1 MTTLAPH
8 QPLDRTP
15 TERPEPTGSALD
27 AVDFEAPYVIEKL
40 VKDHIVD
47 TVDEAERLFT
57 EAKRFIVMSQSDR
70 DVICEMYSVRVDEAW
85 HQFILYTAEYMDF
98 CQRFFGRYVPHSPN
112 NAPQRPSTGHCE
124 QMTFDEFKARYETMF
139 GETLP
144 DVWYDTRNVTASRRV
159 FRDETTKVSI
169 SRHDGQCD
177 LRDDAGDLVL
187 SVNDLAHPA
196 LEFITRTGVFY
207 VRELPGELTDEEKA
221 ALVEALLAARVLRPA
236 A

>member
-1 MTTLAPH
+1 MTNLAPH
-8 QPLDRTP
+8 QLLDRPP
-15 TERPEPTGSALD
+15 TERPELTGPSLA

-47 TVDEAERLFT
+47 TVGEAERLFT
-57 EAKRFIVMSQSDR
+57 EAKRFIVLSQSDP

-112 NAPQRPSTGHCE
+112 NAPQQPSTGDRE
-124 QMTFDEFKARYETMF
+124 RLTFDEFKARYEAMF
-139 GETLP
+139 GEPLP
-144 DVWYDTRNVTASRRV
+144 DVWYDQRNVTASRRV
-159 FRDETTKVSI
+159 FHDTVTKVSI

-196 LEFITRTGVFY
+196 LEFIARTAVFY
-207 VRELPGELTDEEKA
+207 VRELPGELTDEEKV

-236 A
+236 S

>member
-1 MTTLAPH
+1 MTNLAPH

-27 AVDFEAPYVIEKL
+27 AVGFEAPYVIEKL
-40 VKDHIVD
+40 VKDHFVD
-47 TVDEAERLFT
+47 TVDEAEWLFT
-57 EAKRFIVMSQSDR
+57 EAKRFIVLSQSDP

-144 DVWYDTRNVTASRRV
+144 AVWYDTRNVTASRRV
-159 FRDETTKVSI
+159 FRDATTKVSI

-196 LEFITRTGVFY
+196 LEFITQTGVFY